1 MQKHTVKGWIQLARP
16 PVGAQKYEKIEFEES
31 IKFALDAIDKQVP
44 KKPIY
49 RWTGDETVVECPCC
63 EKYPFDLSEYEWARK
78 FCGNCGQAIDWS
90 EVE

>member
-1 MQKHTVKGWIQLARP
+1 MTAK
-16 PVGAQKYEKIEFEES
+16 E
-31 IKFALDAIDKQVP
+31 ALDIRNNHPENCFNGSVNPDELAAVIDWALEKQIP

-49 RWTGDETVVECPCC
+49 RCTGDETVIECPCC

-90 EVE
+90 EAE